1 MCLIIG
7 ENMMHLKKTALR
19 ISMLLF
25 LVMIVLA
32 TGGVLYLASERGSL
46 DMKQSA
52 FASDTVSSQPLI
64 DTQVPKHIA
73 TATFAMG

>member
-1 MCLIIG
+1 
-7 ENMMHLKKTALR
+7 MMSLKKTALR

-25 LVMIVLA
+25 LIILILA
-32 TGGVLYLASERGSL
+32 IGSALYLATKRGIL

-52 FASDTVSSQPLI
+52 FASDTANSKPLI
-64 DTQVPKHIA
+64 DTQVSQQVA

>member
-1 MCLIIG
+1 
-7 ENMMHLKKTALR
+7 MMTLKKTALR

-25 LVMIVLA
+25 LIMLVLA
-32 TGGVLYLASERGSL
+32 IGSALYLATKRGTL

-52 FASDTVSSQPLI
+52 FASDTATSKPLI
-64 DTQVPKHIA
+64 DTQVPQQVA